1 MCVNDVDLLEEV
13 NFDVRDVDHAVSSK
27 IFSHGGGFG
36 IAVSLDFIFG
46 IFAFFTINNHLID
59 VVGEGNSALAIE
71 TH

>member
-1 MCVNDVDLLEEV
+1 MDLLKEV
-13 NFDVRDVDHAVSSK
+13 DFDVRDVDHVVSSK
-27 IFSHGGGFG
+27 IFSHSGGFG

-46 IFAFFTINNHLID
+46 IFAFFSINNHLID